1 LLHPFILQ
9 GHIPVSAFLGDDDF
23 FLDSFFSSG

>member
-1 LLHPFILQ
+1 LHPFILQ

-23 FLDSFFSSG
+23 FFDSFLSSG